1 MKHPHSIAHQEALQL
16 AAERLNIS
24 SEQLHAWLIN
34 YPQAS
39 YRERLQLLHLV
50 YKHGLD
56 PLADEVTFVE
66 ESGQHHP
73 FITIDG
79 WARLINQHP
88 AYSGM
93 SLRDATELQD
103 GIPVWM
109 ECCIYRN
116 DRILPIVVKEYY
128 EEVKTAHTV
137 WVRMPRRM
145 LRHRVI
151 QQCARLAFGI
161 STPDYHEM
169 VGHIPPQDGA
179 PHQSPAPPTTT
190 HHTRTELLK
199 QQLQQ
204 SINITANT
212 LENSSPNPI

>member
-16 AAERLNIS
+16 AAERLSIS
-24 SEQLHAWLIN
+24 SEQLHAWLTN
-34 YPQAS
+34 YSQAS

-161 STPDYHEM
+161 STPDYYEKM
-169 VGHIPPQDGA
+169 ENNPPNPLRSQ
-179 PHQSPAPPTTT
+179 PLPESPTLT
-190 HHTRTELLK
+190 HLTHTELLK
-199 QQLQQ
+199 ERLQQ
-204 SINITANT
+204 SIET
-212 LENSSPNPI
+212 SK